1 MTFSTLPMTVL
12 LAAVTPQVAQNLI
25 ELAFD
30 IVPRV
35 FGAIGILVLTRLA
48 IGLVGRVMRRTLN
61 RTEPTIRKFLVQ
73 ASEIITLVVGISA
86 ALTALAIPT
95 ATLVTVV
102 GAAGLAIGLALQ
114 NTLSHF
120 AAGIMLITFRPFEV
134 GDYVEGAGVFGVVDS
149 IGLFYTTLVTR
160 DNVKI
165 TVPNSNLFSGTLKNM
180 TTLGTRRVDLE
191 IDIGDRPIDSTITLL
206 LALVLPHPLVLN
218 DPKPTCHV
226 HSVSPTTTIL
236 YLRPWCAAE
245 AYEQVRSEIQQM
257 VKETLQ
263 QPDPTPDPN
272 TDPEAEITDY

>member
-1 MTFSTLPMTVL
+1 MTVL

>member
-1 MTFSTLPMTVL
+1 MTVL

-48 IGLVGRVMRRTLN
+48 IGVVGRVMRRTLN

-73 ASEIITLVVGISA
+73 ASEIVTLVVGISA

-120 AAGIMLITFRPFEV
+120 AAGI
-134 GDYVEGAGVFGVVDS
+134 
-149 IGLFYTTLVTR
+149 
-160 DNVKI
+160 
-165 TVPNSNLFSGTLKNM
+165 
-180 TTLGTRRVDLE
+180 
-191 IDIGDRPIDSTITLL
+191 
-206 LALVLPHPLVLN
+206 
-218 DPKPTCHV
+218 
-226 HSVSPTTTIL
+226 
-236 YLRPWCAAE
+236 
-245 AYEQVRSEIQQM
+245 
-257 VKETLQ
+257 
-263 QPDPTPDPN
+263 
-272 TDPEAEITDY
+272 